1 MMPRKIAF
9 GENVP
14 KEFEYPTKSLII
26 TTTTP
31 DVYNR
36 WLEYMQ
42 IRNYEVYDKVTPD
55 PAIETIETIR
65 RDTRERI
72 FQHILVLVEE
82 ALWMYVGTLAK

>member
-9 GENVP
+9 GENAA
-14 KEFEYPTKSLII
+14 KEFEYPENSLII

-55 PAIETIETIR
+55 PAIETVETIR
-65 RDTRERI
+65 KEYEGRNISTYIGLGGGSSMDVCKY
-72 FQHILVLVEE
+72 LS
-82 ALWMYVGTLAK
+82 

>member
-9 GENVP
+9 GENAA
-14 KEFEYPTKSLII
+14 KEFEYPTNSLII

-55 PAIETIETIR
+55 PAIEMKEG
-65 RDTRERI
+65 I

-82 ALWMYVGTLAK
+82 VLWTYVSILAK